1 MPELPEV
8 ETVARDL
15 RGPLQGARIEGVRV
29 GWERTLRSQDPVAFA
44 AVAIGRTIVGVGR
57 RAKLVVLDLDDGRA
71 ITIHLKMT
79 GQLFVVTSD
88 VPEDPYTRLV
98 LELDQGRELRFRD
111 IRKFGRVGV
120 SDARPGD
127 RRPRR

>member
-15 RGPLQGARIEGVRV
+15 RGLVVGAGSRACGCSWLE
-29 GWERTLRSQDPVAFA
+29 TLRSGDAEAFTR
-44 AVAIGRTIVGVGR
+44 AVVGREIVGTSR

-79 GQLFVVTSD
+79 GQLFVV
-88 VPEDPYTRLV
+88 
-98 LELDQGRELRFRD
+98 
-111 IRKFGRVGV
+111 RVGRDGGSV
-120 SDARPGD
+120 HPARAHVRG
-127 RRPRR
+127 RA